1 MNWILAAE
9 GTGGNSNVLL
19 PPTYELVIGTIAFFT
34 IFFLLSKFAL
44 PNIKKTLEAR
54 TESIEGGIAKAEKM
68 QQEASITLAQ
78 YRQQLADARSEAA
91 KIRSTA
97 ESERTNLI
105 SEARTEAQVVA
116 QGVTQQANAQIA
128 AEKSKAVNELRLDV
142 SNLALDLASKIV
154 GASLQDDQRAKAVI
168 DQFIKDLESAGGKR

>member
-1 MNWILAAE
+1 MDWILAA
-9 GTGGNSNVLL
+9 GGAESGSNVLL
-19 PPTYELVIGTIAFFT
+19 PPTYELIIGSIAFF
-34 IFFLLSKFAL
+34 IVLFALSKFAL

-54 TESIEGGIAKAEKM
+54 TEAIEGGIAKAEKL
-68 QQEASITLAQ
+68 QQDASTTLAQ

-91 KIRSTA
+91 KIRSSA
-97 ESERTNLI
+97 ETERTNLI
-105 SEARTEAQVVA
+105 SEARNEAQVVA

-142 SNLALDLASKIV
+142 SKLALDLASKIV

>member
-68 QQEASITLAQ
+68 QQEASVTLAQ

-91 KIRSTA
+91 KIRSAA

-168 DQFIKDLESAGGKR
+168 DQFIKDFESAGGKR

>member
-19 PPTYELVIGTIAFFT
+19 PPTYELIIGTIAFFT

-91 KIRSTA
+91 KIRSAA
-97 ESERTNLI
+97 ETERTNLI
-105 SEARTEAQVVA
+105 SEARTEAQVAA
-116 QGVTQQANAQIA
+116 QTVTQQANAQIE

>member
-1 MNWILAAE
+1 MDWILAA
-9 GTGGNSNVLL
+9 GGAESGSNVLL
-19 PPTYELVIGTIAFFT
+19 PPTYELIIGSIAFF
-34 IFFLLSKFAL
+34 IVLFALSKFAL

-54 TESIEGGIAKAEKM
+54 TEAIEGGIAKAEKL
-68 QQEASITLAQ
+68 QQDASTMLAQ

-91 KIRSTA
+91 KIRSSA
-97 ESERTNLI
+97 ETERTNLI
-105 SEARTEAQVVA
+105 SEARNEAQVVA

-142 SNLALDLASKIV
+142 SKLAIDLASKIV

>member
-68 QQEASITLAQ
+68 QQEASVTLAQ

-91 KIRSTA
+91 KIRSAA

>member
-9 GTGGNSNVLL
+9 GAGGNSNVLL

>member
-68 QQEASITLAQ
+68 QQEASVTLAQ

-91 KIRSTA
+91 KIRSAA
-97 ESERTNLI
+97 ESERTNVI

>member
-54 TESIEGGIAKAEKM
+54 TESIEGGIAKAERM

-91 KIRSTA
+91 KIRSAA

>member
-19 PPTYELVIGTIAFFT
+19 PPTYELVIGTIAFLT

-68 QQEASITLAQ
+68 QQEASVTLAQ

-91 KIRSTA
+91 KIRSAA

-128 AEKSKAVNELRLDV
+128 AEKSKAVNDLRLDV

>member
-1 MNWILAAE
+1 M
-9 GTGGNSNVLL
+9 
-19 PPTYELVIGTIAFFT
+19 
-34 IFFLLSKFAL
+34 
-44 PNIKKTLEAR
+44 
-54 TESIEGGIAKAEKM
+54 
-68 QQEASITLAQ
+68 
-78 YRQQLADARSEAA
+78 
-91 KIRSTA
+91 
-97 ESERTNLI
+97 
-105 SEARTEAQVVA
+105 A

>member
-19 PPTYELVIGTIAFFT
+19 PPTYELIIGTIAFFT

-91 KIRSTA
+91 KIRSAA
-97 ESERTNLI
+97 ETERTNLI
-105 SEARTEAQVVA
+105 SEARTEAQVAA
-116 QGVTQQANAQIA
+116 QTVTQQANAQIE

-154 GASLQDDQRAKAVI
+154 GASLQDDARAKAVI

>member
-91 KIRSTA
+91 KIRSAA

>member
-9 GTGGNSNVLL
+9 GAGGNSNVLL

-105 SEARTEAQVVA
+105 NEARTEAQVVA
-116 QGVTQQANAQIA
+116 QVVTQQANAQIA

-154 GASLQDDQRAKAVI
+154 GASLQDDQLAKAVI

>member
-9 GTGGNSNVLL
+9 GAGGNSNVLL

-105 SEARTEAQVVA
+105 NEARTEAQVVA

-142 SNLALDLASKIV
+142 SNLALVLASKIV

>member
-9 GTGGNSNVLL
+9 GAGGNSNVLL

-105 SEARTEAQVVA
+105 NEARTEAQVVA

-128 AEKSKAVNELRLDV
+128 AEKSKALNELRLDV

>member
-54 TESIEGGIAKAEKM
+54 TESIEGGIAKAEKN
-68 QQEASITLAQ
+68 ATRGLSNFGA
-78 YRQQLADARSEAA
+78 
-91 KIRSTA
+91 
-97 ESERTNLI
+97 I
-105 SEARTEAQVVA
+105 SPTTSRCSQ
-116 QGVTQQANAQIA
+116 
-128 AEKSKAVNELRLDV
+128 
-142 SNLALDLASKIV
+142 
-154 GASLQDDQRAKAVI
+154 
-168 DQFIKDLESAGGKR
+168 

>member
-9 GTGGNSNVLL
+9 GAGGNSNVLL
-19 PPTYELVIGTIAFFT
+19 PPTYELIIGTIAFFT

-78 YRQQLADARSEAA
+78 YRQQLSDARSEAA
-91 KIRSTA
+91 KIRSAA

-105 SEARTEAQVVA
+105 SEARNEAQTVA
-116 QGVTQQANAQIA
+116 QTVTQQANAQIE

-142 SNLALDLASKIV
+142 SKLAIDLASKIV
-154 GASLQDDQRAKAVI
+154 GASLQDDARAKAVI

>member
-105 SEARTEAQVVA
+105 NEARTEAQVVA

>member
-9 GTGGNSNVLL
+9 GAGGNSNVLL

-105 SEARTEAQVVA
+105 NEARTEAQVVA

-154 GASLQDDQRAKAVI
+154 GTSLQDDQRAKAVI

>member
-19 PPTYELVIGTIAFFT
+19 PPTYELIIGTIAFFT

-91 KIRSTA
+91 KIRSAA
-97 ESERTNLI
+97 ETERTNLI

-142 SNLALDLASKIV
+142 SNLALDLARKIV

>member
-1 MNWILAAE
+1 MDWILAA
-9 GTGGNSNVLL
+9 GGAESGSNVLL
-19 PPTYELVIGTIAFFT
+19 PPTYELIIGSISFF
-34 IFFLLSKFAL
+34 IVLFALSKFAL
-44 PNIKKTLEAR
+44 PNIKKALEAR
-54 TESIEGGIAKAEKM
+54 TEAIEGGISKAEKL
-68 QQEASITLAQ
+68 QQDASTTLAQ

-97 ESERTNLI
+97 ETERTNLI
-105 SEARTEAQVVA
+105 SEARNEAQVVA

-142 SNLALDLASKIV
+142 SKLALDLASKIV

>member
-9 GTGGNSNVLL
+9 GAGGNSNVLL

-91 KIRSTA
+91 KIRSAA

>member
-1 MNWILAAE
+1 MDWILAA
-9 GTGGNSNVLL
+9 GGAESGSNVLL
-19 PPTYELVIGTIAFFT
+19 PPTYELIIGSIAFF
-34 IFFLLSKFAL
+34 IVLFALSKFAL

-54 TESIEGGIAKAEKM
+54 TEAIEGGIAKAEKL
-68 QQEASITLAQ
+68 QQDASTMLAQ

-91 KIRSTA
+91 KIRSSA
-97 ESERTNLI
+97 ETERTNLI
-105 SEARTEAQVVA
+105 SEARNEAQVVA

-142 SNLALDLASKIV
+142 SKLALDLASKIV

>member
-1 MNWILAAE
+1 M
-9 GTGGNSNVLL
+9 
-19 PPTYELVIGTIAFFT
+19 
-34 IFFLLSKFAL
+34 
-44 PNIKKTLEAR
+44 
-54 TESIEGGIAKAEKM
+54 
-68 QQEASITLAQ
+68 AQ

-91 KIRSTA
+91 KIRSAA

-128 AEKSKAVNELRLDV
+128 AEKSKAVNDLRLDV

>member
-1 MNWILAAE
+1 MDWILAA
-9 GTGGNSNVLL
+9 GGAESGSNVLL
-19 PPTYELVIGTIAFFT
+19 PPTYELIIGSIAFF
-34 IFFLLSKFAL
+34 IVLFALSKFAL

-54 TESIEGGIAKAEKM
+54 TEAIEGGIAKAEKL
-68 QQEASITLAQ
+68 QQEASTTLAQ

-91 KIRSTA
+91 KIRSSA
-97 ESERTNLI
+97 ETERTNLI
-105 SEARTEAQVVA
+105 SEARNEAQVVA

-142 SNLALDLASKIV
+142 SKLALDLAGKIV

>member
-68 QQEASITLAQ
+68 QQEASVTLAQ

-91 KIRSTA
+91 KIRSAA

-105 SEARTEAQVVA
+105 SEAQVVA